1 MSKVKINNSII
12 VDGKF
17 TIEVFADKS
26 NKPITIY
33 KRGIFETDK
42 YIEEISSL
50 ENERYFINGIDVY
63 KETYGSEDDIISYE
77 FSFSN
82 MQNLIKGKDGMVVK

>member
-1 MSKVKINNSII
+1 MFHIMSKVKINNSII

-17 TIEVFADKS
+17 TIEIFADKNS
-26 NKPITIY
+26 KPTTIY

-82 MQNLIKGKDGMVVK
+82 MQKSNKKGG

>member
-1 MSKVKINNSII
+1 MFHIMSKVKINNSII

-17 TIEVFADKS
+17 TIEIFADKNS
-26 NKPITIY
+26 KPTTIY

-63 KETYGSEDDIISYE
+63 KEIYGSEDDIISYE
-77 FSFSN
+77 FSFNSMQKSN
-82 MQNLIKGKDGMVVK
+82 KKGG

>member
-1 MSKVKINNSII
+1 MSKVKINNSIL

-17 TIEVFADKS
+17 TIEIFADKNS
-26 NKPITIY
+26 KPTTIY

-63 KETYGSEDDIISYE
+63 KEIYGSEDDIISYE
-77 FSFSN
+77 FSFNSMQKSN
-82 MQNLIKGKDGMVVK
+82 KKGG